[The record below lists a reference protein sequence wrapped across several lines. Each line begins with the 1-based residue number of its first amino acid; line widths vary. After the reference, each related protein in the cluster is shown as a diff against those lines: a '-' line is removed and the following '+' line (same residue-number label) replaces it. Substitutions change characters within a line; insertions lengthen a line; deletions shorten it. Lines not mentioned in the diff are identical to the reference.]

1 MSPATGNA
9 HKQVPASLPA
19 IWVDSLR
26 AYDNAK
32 VLPAYLGADYCDI
45 YSKIRWSE
53 FMEFNDHIS
62 ALEYDRFL
70 RMI

>member
-1 MSPATGNA
+1 M
-9 HKQVPASLPA
+9 
-19 IWVDSLR
+19 
-26 AYDNAK
+26 
-32 VLPAYLGADYCDI
+32 

-53 FMEFNDHIS
+53 FLEFNDHIS